1 MYLLIWITDGKILYQ
16 RFKNLDDMI
25 NKANE
30 KEEVIAHTKILSP
43 MDMINIPEER
53 EDRNL
58 FETMAKKFRPKKNE
72 EWDKDDG
79 KGKVRYHTF
88 KEIIDDETD
97 SLLHDQDPRERL

>member
-43 MDMINIPEER
+43 MDMINISEER
-53 EDRNL
+53 EDKSL
-58 FETMAKKFRPKKNE
+58 FEILAKKFKPKQEK
-72 EWDKDDG
+72 WDKDNMGPNKTKD
-79 KGKVRYHTF
+79 F
-88 KEIIDDETD
+88 KYSDK
-97 SLLHDQDPRERL
+97 

>member
-43 MDMINIPEER
+43 MDMINILEER
-53 EDRNL
+53 EDVNL
-58 FETMAKKFRPKKNE
+58 FETMAKKFRPKQEE
-72 EWDKDDG
+72 EWDKDNG
-79 KGKVRYHTF
+79 EGPIRYHTF
-88 KEIIDDETD
+88 KEIVEDETD